1 MQRVTRE
8 QNWRLT
14 RCNISS
20 VMEFTKDAIEVLISS
35 RLLGLASLIFCF
47 INPQKK
53 KSRGFRSGDRGGQRK
68 SEFFEITRVGNL
80 FFKNSMAMR
89 DVCAGAP
96 SCWKTVPLSTDSES
110 SGKIWAN
117 MSVYRSLV
125 TVTAFP
131 VSESS

>member
-1 MQRVTRE
+1 MQRVTLE

-68 SEFFEITRVGNL
+68 SEFFEISRFGNR
-80 FFKNSMAMR
+80 FFKNSMAMH

-110 SGKIWAN
+110 CGKIWAN
-117 MSVYRSLV
+117 MSVYSNL
-125 TVTAFP
+125 AY
-131 VSESS
+131 